1 MNTAVQDS
9 DCQIY
14 RQTLPAGKPDA
25 QGNVGYQEVQGN
37 DQRIDDSRHR
47 ELGDYRAFKAKKRQK
62 QQPDQIQCDI
72 EHVLRVNDHAG
83 NENAGY
89 KNENIIETSLF

>member
-1 MNTAVQDS
+1 MTARSTGKLFPLASQMLREMS
-9 DCQIY
+9 DTRKFRAMI
-14 RQTLPAGKPDA
+14 
-25 QGNVGYQEVQGN
+25 E
-37 DQRIDDSRHR
+37 RIDDSRHR

-89 KNENIIETSLF
+89 KNENIIETPLF